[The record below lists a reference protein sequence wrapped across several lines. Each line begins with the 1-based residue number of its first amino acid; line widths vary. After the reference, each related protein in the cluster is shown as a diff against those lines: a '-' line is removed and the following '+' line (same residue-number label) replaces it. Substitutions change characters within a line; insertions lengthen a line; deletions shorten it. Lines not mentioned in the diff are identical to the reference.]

1 MAKKGDVRTRHTF
14 SQTSIWPAMWG
25 RNMAFLARLGEYWAC
40 LETEGLLERYCIGFE
55 NKEMA
60 LASALSVKMRL

>member
-1 MAKKGDVRTRHTF
+1 
-14 SQTSIWPAMWG
+14 MWG